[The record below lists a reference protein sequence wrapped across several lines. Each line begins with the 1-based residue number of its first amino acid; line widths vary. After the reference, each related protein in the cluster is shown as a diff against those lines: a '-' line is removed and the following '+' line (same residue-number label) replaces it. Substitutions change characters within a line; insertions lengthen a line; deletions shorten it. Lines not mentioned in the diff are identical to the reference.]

1 MVRPADPADEL
12 RRARLAAQLVSEP
25 AASSPEEVTDHLL
38 AVQAQD
44 GRGARLAVRARSAG
58 LTAADVDRALSER
71 RSLVIDWLNRSTLHL
86 VRAGDWWWLHP
97 LTTPQRATAS
107 ARRLRQEG
115 VDERQAAR
123 GIAVVTEAVA
133 DRPHTRAELRALL
146 DAAGVP
152 TAGQALVH
160 VLGATALQGTA
171 VRGPMVGRD
180 HAFVAPTRWLGPA
193 PEPLERREA
202 LARLARRYLA
212 GHGPADAADLARWA
226 GIPLG
231 QARQGFA
238 AIAEEVEHRPD
249 GLLDVSRPA
258 APALP
263 PPRLLGPW
271 DPLLLGWTSRAPFVG
286 GHQGIVTNNGLFRP
300 FALVDGRAVAIWSL
314 TATAL
319 TIRPLEAI
327 PKRATDRLRVDAAAV
342 LAFLGLDVPVAV
354 ELPG

>member
-1 MVRPADPADEL
+1 MARRGDPVDEL
-12 RRARLAAQLVSEP
+12 RAARLAAQLLSERR
-25 AASSPEEVTDHLL
+25 ATSPEEVADHLL

-44 GRGARLAVRARSAG
+44 GRGARLAVRSRSVG
-58 LTAADVDRALSER
+58 LTAADVDDALTER

-86 VRAGDWWWLHP
+86 VRAEDWWWLHP
-97 LTTPQRATAS
+97 LTAPQRATAS

-115 VDERQAAR
+115 VDERQAER

-133 DRPHTRAELRALL
+133 DRPHTRTELRGLL

-160 VLGATALQGTA
+160 VLAATALRGTA

-180 HAFVAPTRWLGPA
+180 HAFVAPRSWLGPP
-193 PEPLERREA
+193 PEPLERPEA
-202 LARLARRYLA
+202 LV

-231 QARQGFA
+231 QAHQGFA
-238 AIAEEVEHRPD
+238 AIADEVAHRAD
-249 GLLDVSRPA
+249 GLVDVADRARP
-258 APALP
+258 PAVP

-271 DPLLLGWTSRAPFVG
+271 DPVLLGWRSRDPFVG
-286 GHQGIVTNNGLFRP
+286 PHRGIVTNNGLFRP
-300 FALVDGRAVAIWSL
+300 FALVDGRAVGLWSL
-314 TATAL
+314 TAGAL

-327 PKRATDRLRVDAAAV
+327 TKKATERLREDAGAV
-342 LAFLGLDVPVAV
+342 LTFLGLDVPIAV
-354 ELPG
+354 EPPG